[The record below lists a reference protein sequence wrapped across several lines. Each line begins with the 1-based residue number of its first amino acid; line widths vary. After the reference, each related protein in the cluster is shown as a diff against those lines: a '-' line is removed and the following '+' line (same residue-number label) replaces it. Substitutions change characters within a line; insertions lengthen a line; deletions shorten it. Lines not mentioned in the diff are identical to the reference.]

1 MIEDL
6 TQEQGRLS
14 LQTRLDAMKS
24 QAERNR
30 LGRFATPT
38 SLARDILRFGVALLG
53 EKKPIR
59 FLDPALG
66 TGSFFSALL
75 NTVAESHIEVA
86 KGFELDTHYGEPARE
101 FWRDTR
107 LNLDL
112 LDFTQA
118 SPPREEAERFNLL
131 ICNPPYVRHH
141 HLVNGEKPRLQA
153 VARTACGVHIAGLAG
168 LYCYFLGLSHS
179 WMQQG
184 GIAGWLMPSE
194 FMDVNYG
201 KAVKRYLLTKVT
213 LLRIHRFDPNEG
225 QFDDALVSSAV
236 VWFRNDSPPTDHK
249 VDFTFGGS
257 LFTPKLSRAVST
269 TALQKEAKWTRFP
282 VLGEREEVRHQRLS
296 DLFTI
301 KRGIATGANKFF
313 ILTRKQIETHGLPA
327 EVLRPI
333 LPSPRHVTGNEIE
346 ADQDGVPVIDRQL
359 FLLDCRLS
367 EDEVRVRYPRLW
379 GYLETGRT
387 EVSEGYLCRSRKV
400 WYSQEKRPPAPILC
414 TYIGRS
420 DTKSGRPFRFILN
433 HSQATAANVYLLL
446 YPKPPLARTISGDG
460 SLLRRIWETLNHIS
474 PSELVGEGRVYG
486 GGLHKL
492 EPSELGNVDAT
503 PIVNVVPDLR
513 AKESATQLS
522 LFAHGTNEQ

>member
-1 MIEDL
+1 MIEEL
-6 TQEQGRLS
+6 AQEQERVS
-14 LQTRLDAMKS
+14 LQIRLDTLKS

-30 LGRFATPT
+30 LGQFATPT
-38 SLARDILRFGVALLG
+38 SLARDIMRFGVALLG
-53 EKKPIR
+53 EKKSIR

-75 NTVAESHIEVA
+75 NTVPESCIDAA

-101 FWRDTR
+101 FWRDTC
-107 LNLDL
+107 LDLEL
-112 LDFTQA
+112 LDFTQVV
-118 SPPREEAERFNLL
+118 PPRKESDRFNLL

-141 HLVNGEKPRLQA
+141 HLVNGEKTRLQDVTKA
-153 VARTACGVHIAGLAG
+153 ACGVRIAGLAG

-201 KAVKRYLLTKVT
+201 KAIKRYLLNKVT
-213 LLRIHRFDPNEG
+213 LLCIHRFDPNEV
-225 QFDDALVSSAV
+225 QFDDALVSSVV
-236 VWFRNDSPPTDHK
+236 VWFCNNPPPIDHK

-257 LFTPKLSRAVST
+257 LFTPKLSRPVPT

-282 VLGEREEVRHQRLS
+282 VSGERKEVIHQRLA

-313 ILTRKQIETHGLPA
+313 ILTREQIEAHGLPY
-327 EVLRPI
+327 EILRPI
-333 LPSPRHVTGNEIE
+333 LPSPRYVPVDEIK
-346 ADQDGVPVIDRQL
+346 ADQDGVPVVNRQL

-367 EDEVRVRYPRLW
+367 EDEVSVRYPQLW
-379 GYLETGRT
+379 SYLEKGK
-387 EVSEGYLCRSRKV
+387 EGVSEGYLCRSRKV
-400 WYSQEKRPPAPILC
+400 WYFQEERPPAPILC

-420 DTKSGRPFRFILN
+420 DTKNGRPFRFILN
-433 HSQATAANVYLLL
+433 HSKATAANVYLLL
-446 YPKPPLARTISGDG
+446 YPKPTLVRAISRDC
-460 SLLRRIWETLNHIS
+460 SLLRRIWETLNNIS
-474 PSELVGEGRVYG
+474 PSSIVGEGRVYG

-492 EPSELGNVDAT
+492 EPRELGNVDAT
-503 PIVNVVPDLR
+503 PIVNVVPELR
-513 AKESATQLS
+513 TESRPVQPS
-522 LFAHGTNEQ
+522 LFDHGKD